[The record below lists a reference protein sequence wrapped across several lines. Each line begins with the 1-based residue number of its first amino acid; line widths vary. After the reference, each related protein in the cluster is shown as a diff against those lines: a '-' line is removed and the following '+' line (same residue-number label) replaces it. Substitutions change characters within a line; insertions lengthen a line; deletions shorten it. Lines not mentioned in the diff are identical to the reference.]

1 MPHKFNAA
9 RRHKFPKKRY
19 RVTNWA
25 EYTESLRR
33 RGDLTIWVTD
43 DTLKQWRAP
52 RRTTPGG
59 QPKYSNIAIETCLTL
74 RTIYKLPL
82 RQTQGLM
89 RSIARLMGVDIPVPD
104 FSTLSRRGLG
114 LRLPAK
120 PRVDRTEPIHLT
132 MDSTGLKIFGE
143 GEWLQV
149 KHETKA
155 KRKSWR
161 KLHLGLDLTTG
172 EIICSDLTLD
182 HVGDSTA
189 LPGLLDQFDGPVSRF
204 LADGAYDGTPT
215 RNLLTARF
223 GDAVEVIIPPPKN
236 AVLALKSRDDP
247 SLRDQH
253 IAQIQTY
260 GRLAWQVRSGYNQR
274 SRAEAQIGR
283 WKSVIGPKLRS
294 RRFENQK
301 TEAQIG
307 VRALKQPSHLLKKL
321 AARPRQH
328 DLALALREIGRV
340 ERTLFIIEWLLN
352 TEMQRRAQIGLN
364 KGEAHHALKG
374 ALRIGRQGE
383 IRDRTTEG
391 QHFRI
396 AGLNLLTAIIIYWN
410 TKQLGMA
417 VAQRRKAGLDCS
429 PELLAHISPL
439 GWAHILLT
447 GEYRWRNARA

>member
-25 EYTESLRR
+25 EYTEILRR

-189 LPGLLDQFDGPVSRF
+189 LPGLLDQFDGDVV
-204 LADGAYDGTPT
+204 
-215 RNLLTARF
+215 ARTQ
-223 GDAVEVIIPPPKN
+223 V
-236 AVLALKSRDDP
+236 VL
-247 SLRDQH
+247 
-253 IAQIQTY
+253 
-260 GRLAWQVRSGYNQR
+260 
-274 SRAEAQIGR
+274 
-283 WKSVIGPKLRS
+283 VIGCS
-294 RRFENQK
+294 
-301 TEAQIG
+301 T
-307 VRALKQPSHLLKKL
+307 S
-321 AARPRQH
+321 
-328 DLALALREIGRV
+328 DLD
-340 ERTLFIIEWLLN
+340 T
-352 TEMQRRAQIGLN
+352 
-364 KGEAHHALKG
+364 
-374 ALRIGRQGE
+374 
-383 IRDRTTEG
+383 
-391 QHFRI
+391 
-396 AGLNLLTAIIIYWN
+396 
-410 TKQLGMA
+410 
-417 VAQRRKAGLDCS
+417 
-429 PELLAHISPL
+429 
-439 GWAHILLT
+439 
-447 GEYRWRNARA
+447 